1 MEKITKIIL
10 ATILLFGTF
19 TFAQAD
25 EKKVAN
31 KKEWE
36 TKSLTKAEFIK
47 ISEEKFNKIDTNK
60 DGVLTPEERKAYW
73 EANKN
78 QRQPKANDKN
88 VADKKNWETK
98 SITKAEFLKKE
109 EEKFAKM
116 DTNKDGVLS
125 PEERKAYW
133 EAMKAKRTKS

>member
-1 MEKITKIIL
+1 MKKITKIIL
-10 ATILLFGTF
+10 STILFLITF
-19 TFAQAD
+19 TVAQAD
-25 EKKVAN
+25 DKTSAN

-36 TKSLTKAEFIK
+36 TKSLTKAEFLK
-47 ISEEKFNKIDTNK
+47 ISEEKFNKMDANK

-78 QRQPKANDKN
+78 QRKPKDNEKKTT
-88 VADKKNWETK
+88 DKKNWETK

-109 EEKFAKM
+109 EEKFNKM
-116 DTNKDGVLS
+116 DANKDGVLT

-133 EAMKAKRTKS
+133 EAMKAKKTKS

>member
-1 MEKITKIIL
+1 MKKITKIIL
-10 ATILLFGTF
+10 AITLLLGTF

-25 EKKVAN
+25 DKNAAN

-36 TKSLTKAEFIK
+36 TKSFTKAEFMK
-47 ISEEKFNKIDTNK
+47 MSEEKFNKMDANK

-78 QRQPKANDKN
+78 QRQPKTNEKN
-88 VADKKNWETK
+88 TAEKKNWETK

-109 EEKFAKM
+109 EEKFSKM

>member
-1 MEKITKIIL
+1 MEKITKIII
-10 ATILLFGTF
+10 ATILLLGTF

-25 EKKVAN
+25 EKNAAN

-47 ISEEKFNKIDTNK
+47 ISEEKFNKMDTNK
-60 DGVLTPEERKAYW
+60 DGVLSPEERKAYW
-73 EANKN
+73 EINKN
-78 QRQPKANDKN
+78 QRQPKANEKN

-133 EAMKAKRTKS
+133 DAMKAKRTKS

>member
-10 ATILLFGTF
+10 AITLLLGTF

-25 EKKVAN
+25 DKNAAN

-36 TKSLTKAEFIK
+36 TKSFTKAEFMK
-47 ISEEKFNKIDTNK
+47 MSEEKFNKMDANK

-78 QRQPKANDKN
+78 QRQPKTNEKN
-88 VADKKNWETK
+88 TAEKKNWETK

-109 EEKFAKM
+109 EEKFSKM